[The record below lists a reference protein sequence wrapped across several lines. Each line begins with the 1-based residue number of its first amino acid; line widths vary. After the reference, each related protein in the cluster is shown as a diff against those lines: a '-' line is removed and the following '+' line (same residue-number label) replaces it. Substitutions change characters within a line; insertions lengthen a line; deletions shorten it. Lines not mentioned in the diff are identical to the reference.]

1 MPGVDS
7 ASPLGCD
14 GFAELLSPFC
24 LPRVVAVGASGGGD
38 STALLV
44 LAAEWAGSSGRS
56 ISAVTVDHGIRE
68 ESRLEAERVASLCRA
83 LEVPH
88 QTLEVGEAAPEA
100 GIQEWARRQRFDLLS
115 RWSQQHGGVP
125 VMLAHTLED
134 QAETVLMRLL
144 RGAGVDGLAAMRA
157 DSLHEGLRVVR
168 PLLSVSSSRLRA
180 TLRTREIRWIEDPS
194 NSDLR
199 FERVRL
205 RKAMRGLGIDAA
217 ALTRTAASMERA
229 RCALEAEAGRL
240 LERSASRGALGE
252 TFVDLR
258 HFAAAEEE
266 HAVRALAR
274 AIRVTVGRGG
284 LRIRRAGL
292 DEAARWAVE
301 EGSRTAGC
309 TLAGCMLRRASKN
322 RLLIVRE
329 PAMCDPPIRLVA
341 GQQAVW
347 DGRWRVWFEG
357 NGTVDVGA
365 LGRSCTQG
373 LLGEADSWRESPA
386 LARASVPAFRRD
398 GRIVAVPSARI
409 WSDLDASSAGAAI
422 APVKL

>member
-7 ASPLGCD
+7 ASPLGSD
-14 GFAELLSPFC
+14 GFAELLTPFR

-44 LAAEWAGSSGRS
+44 LAAEWAGSCGRS
-56 ISAVTVDHGIRE
+56 LSAVTVDHGIRA
-68 ESRLEAERVASLCRA
+68 ESREEAERVASLCRA
-83 LEVPH
+83 LEVSH
-88 QTLEVGEAAPEA
+88 QTLEVEEEAPET
-100 GIQEWARRQRFDLLS
+100 GIQEWARKRRFDLLS

-144 RGAGVDGLAAMRA
+144 RGAGVDGLSAIRL

-168 PLLSVSSSRLRA
+168 PLLSVSSGRLRA
-180 TLRTREIRWIEDPS
+180 TLRARDIPWIEDPS

-205 RKAMRGLGIDAA
+205 RKAMRGLGIDAT
-217 ALTRTAASMERA
+217 ALARTAASMERA

-252 TFVDLR
+252 SVLDLQ

-266 HAVRALAR
+266 YAVRALAR
-274 AIRVTVGRGG
+274 AIRATCGRCGI
-284 LRIRRAGL
+284 RIRRAGL
-292 DEAARWAVE
+292 DEAARWAMEAGV
-301 EGSRTAGC
+301 RRAGC
-309 TLAGCMLRRASKN
+309 TLAGCMLRKASKN

-341 GQQAVW
+341 GQKAVW
-347 DGRWRVWFEG
+347 DGRWQVWFDGDGAVE
-357 NGTVDVGA
+357 VGA
-365 LGRSCTQG
+365 LGRSCAQR
-373 LLGEADSWRESPA
+373 LAGETILWQESPA

-398 GRIVAVPSARI
+398 GNIVAVPPAGI
-409 WSDLDASSAGAAI
+409 WSDMAASSAGAAI
-422 APVKL
+422 VTVEF